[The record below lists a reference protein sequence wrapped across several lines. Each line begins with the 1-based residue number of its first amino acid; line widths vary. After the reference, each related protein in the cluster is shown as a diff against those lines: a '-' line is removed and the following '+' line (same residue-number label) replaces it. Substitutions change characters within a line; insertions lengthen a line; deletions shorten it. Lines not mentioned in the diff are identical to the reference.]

1 MDSMKWAASLLLTGL
16 LLLASGTAN
25 ARFVSVDP
33 VQANANNG
41 QNFNRYNYGNNN
53 PYRFT
58 DPDGRQVMEA
68 PPEEEGGRDDELF
81 RDLVAPTLVPLSPAE
96 LAEPTPSLIPD
107 PMQEMHDRVM
117 SSEDGIFNGSNS
129 ETGSYTNYHESGMT
143 YDGKGSEARAARSA
157 RRVERE
163 TGDRHVRTEH
173 SRAANSREAFKQE
186 SRRLDSHGGARNPN
200 NHNRIESPGKRMRQQ
215 DGELPPPPPKPKDH
229 S

>member
-1 MDSMKWAASLLLTGL
+1 MDSIKWAASLLLTGL
-16 LLLASGTAN
+16 LLLVSGTAN

-53 PYRFT
+53 PYKFK
-58 DPDGRQVMEA
+58 DPDGRQEETVEPERVEEIRESYLLEPVSPEA
-68 PPEEEGGRDDELF
+68 LQ
-81 RDLVAPTLVPLSPAE
+81 
-96 LAEPTPSLIPD
+96 EPTPSLVPD

-117 SSEDGIFNGSNS
+117 SGGDDIFNGSNS

-143 YDGKGSEARAARSA
+143 YDGKGSETRAARSA

-186 SRRLDSHGGARNPN
+186 SRRLDSHGGARSPN
-200 NHNRIESPGKRMRQQ
+200 NHNQIESPGKRMRQQ
-215 DGELPPPPPKPKDH
+215 DGELPPPPPPKPKDAL
-229 S
+229 